1 MEAASVRPW
10 LLGGAVAEVIE
21 DPADHLV
28 GPALSAEQFELIHHA
43 IEGELDAGNGI
54 VGVTVTLAIEPD
66 VTALKFLA
74 IELREQ
80 GHTKQGVHGI
90 SGVSERQLPL

>member
-10 LLGGAVAEVIE
+10 LLGGAVAEMIE
-21 DPADHLV
+21 DAADHLV
-28 GPALSAEQFELIHHA
+28 GPALAAEQLELIHHT
-43 IEGELDAGNGI
+43 IERELDAGNGV
-54 VGVTVTLAIEPD
+54 VGVTVTLPIEPD

-80 GHTKQGVHGI
+80 GHTKQ
-90 SGVSERQLPL
+90 